1 MVSLQTKVNAGHVCI
16 FGFMIYSWNFLS
28 VELFKMVCEVNE
40 TDVKIGIAAVMLPQ
54 DAGASL
60 EKYLTSSSTG
70 LHFSIFIHSLISV
83 AQLDMPF
90 HIFRCNCK

>member
-1 MVSLQTKVNAGHVCI
+1 LHFWFHDLLLELS
-16 FGFMIYSWNFLS
+16 S

-60 EKYLTSSSTG
+60 EKYLMSSSTG
-70 LHFSIFIHSLISV
+70 LHFSIFIHSLVSV
-83 AQLDMPF
+83 GQLDMPF
-90 HIFRCNCK
+90 HFFRCNCT

>member
-1 MVSLQTKVNAGHVCI
+1 LHFWFHDLLLELS
-16 FGFMIYSWNFLS
+16 S

-70 LHFSIFIHSLISV
+70 LHFSIFIHSLVSV
-83 AQLDMPF
+83 GQLDMPF
-90 HIFRCNCK
+90 HFFRCNCT

>member
-1 MVSLQTKVNAGHVCI
+1 LHFWFHDLLLELS
-16 FGFMIYSWNFLS
+16 S

-70 LHFSIFIHSLISV
+70 LHFSTFIHSLVSV
-83 AQLDMPF
+83 GQLDMPF
-90 HIFRCNCK
+90 HFFRCNCT

>member
-1 MVSLQTKVNAGHVCI
+1 LELS
-16 FGFMIYSWNFLS
+16 S

-70 LHFSIFIHSLISV
+70 LHFSIFIHSLVSV
-83 AQLDMPF
+83 GQLDMPF
-90 HIFRCNCK
+90 HFFRCNCT